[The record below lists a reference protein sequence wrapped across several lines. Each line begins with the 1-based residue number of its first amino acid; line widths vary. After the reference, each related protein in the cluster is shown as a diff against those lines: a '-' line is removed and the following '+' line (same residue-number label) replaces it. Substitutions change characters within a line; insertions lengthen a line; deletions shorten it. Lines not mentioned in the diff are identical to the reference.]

1 MDMYIGIASKML
13 IGSLGVFIVIRLIGK
28 KATSELT
35 PFDLLYVIILGALV
49 EEALYD
55 DKVNV
60 LHVIFAIALWGCVVY
75 LVERILEKTEKM
87 SSLVQG
93 EPSVLIEK
101 GKLNVKE
108 LRENYLD
115 MEQLRAILRQ
125 HNCYSIHE
133 VYYAILEINGSLT
146 VIPKEKKEIPTFLL
160 VEEGAIK
167 FKTLTGLGKSEEW
180 LRTTLVEMGYSNI
193 EEIIYCEWDETNQEL
208 LVGTY
213 GQTINKS
220 ISLDD

>member
-1 MDMYIGIASKML
+1 M
-13 IGSLGVFIVIRLIGK
+13 
-28 KATSELT
+28 
-35 PFDLLYVIILGALV
+35 
-49 EEALYD
+49 
-55 DKVNV
+55 
-60 LHVIFAIALWGCVVY
+60 HVIFAIALWGCVVY
-75 LVERILEKTEKM
+75 VVERILEKTEKM

-101 GKLNVKE
+101 GKLNIKE
-108 LRENYLD
+108 LKENYLD

-167 FKTLTGLGKSEEW
+167 FKTLNGLGKSVEW

>member
-1 MDMYIGIASKML
+1 M
-13 IGSLGVFIVIRLIGK
+13 
-28 KATSELT
+28 
-35 PFDLLYVIILGALV
+35 
-49 EEALYD
+49 
-55 DKVNV
+55 
-60 LHVIFAIALWGCVVY
+60 HVIFAIALWGCVVY
-75 LVERILEKTEKM
+75 VVERILEKTEKM

-101 GKLNVKE
+101 GKLNIKE

-167 FKTLTGLGKSEEW
+167 FKTLNGLGKSVEW

-220 ISLDD
+220 IFLDD

>member
-1 MDMYIGIASKML
+1 
-13 IGSLGVFIVIRLIGK
+13 
-28 KATSELT
+28 
-35 PFDLLYVIILGALV
+35 
-49 EEALYD
+49 
-55 DKVNV
+55 
-60 LHVIFAIALWGCVVY
+60 
-75 LVERILEKTEKM
+75 
-87 SSLVQG
+87 
-93 EPSVLIEK
+93 
-101 GKLNVKE
+101 
-108 LRENYLD
+108 

-167 FKTLTGLGKSEEW
+167 FKTLNGLGKSVEW

>member
-75 LVERILEKTEKM
+75 VVERILEKTEKM

-101 GKLNVKE
+101 GN
-108 LRENYLD
+108 
-115 MEQLRAILRQ
+115 
-125 HNCYSIHE
+125 
-133 VYYAILEINGSLT
+133 
-146 VIPKEKKEIPTFLL
+146 
-160 VEEGAIK
+160 
-167 FKTLTGLGKSEEW
+167 
-180 LRTTLVEMGYSNI
+180 
-193 EEIIYCEWDETNQEL
+193 
-208 LVGTY
+208 
-213 GQTINKS
+213 
-220 ISLDD
+220 

>member
-1 MDMYIGIASKML
+1 M
-13 IGSLGVFIVIRLIGK
+13 
-28 KATSELT
+28 
-35 PFDLLYVIILGALV
+35 
-49 EEALYD
+49 
-55 DKVNV
+55 
-60 LHVIFAIALWGCVVY
+60 HVIFAIALWGCVVY
-75 LVERILEKTEKM
+75 VVERILEKTEKM

-101 GKLNVKE
+101 GKLNIKE
-108 LRENYLD
+108 LKENYLD
-115 MEQLRAILRQ
+115 MKQLRAILRQ

-167 FKTLTGLGKSEEW
+167 FKTLNGLGKSVEW

>member
-125 HNCYSIHE
+125 HNCYSIYE

>member
-1 MDMYIGIASKML
+1 M
-13 IGSLGVFIVIRLIGK
+13 
-28 KATSELT
+28 
-35 PFDLLYVIILGALV
+35 
-49 EEALYD
+49 
-55 DKVNV
+55 
-60 LHVIFAIALWGCVVY
+60 
-75 LVERILEKTEKM
+75 
-87 SSLVQG
+87 
-93 EPSVLIEK
+93 
-101 GKLNVKE
+101 KLNIKE
-108 LRENYLD
+108 LKENYLD

-167 FKTLTGLGKSEEW
+167 FKTLNGLGKSVEW

>member
-1 MDMYIGIASKML
+1 M
-13 IGSLGVFIVIRLIGK
+13 
-28 KATSELT
+28 
-35 PFDLLYVIILGALV
+35 
-49 EEALYD
+49 
-55 DKVNV
+55 
-60 LHVIFAIALWGCVVY
+60 HVIFAIALWGCVVY
-75 LVERILEKTEKM
+75 VVERILEKTEKM

-93 EPSVLIEK
+93 EPSILIEK
-101 GKLNVKE
+101 GKLNIKE
-108 LRENYLD
+108 LKENYLD

-167 FKTLTGLGKSEEW
+167 FKTLNGLGKSVEW

>member
-1 MDMYIGIASKML
+1 M
-13 IGSLGVFIVIRLIGK
+13 
-28 KATSELT
+28 
-35 PFDLLYVIILGALV
+35 
-49 EEALYD
+49 
-55 DKVNV
+55 
-60 LHVIFAIALWGCVVY
+60 
-75 LVERILEKTEKM
+75 
-87 SSLVQG
+87 
-93 EPSVLIEK
+93 EK
-101 GKLNVKE
+101 GKLNIKE
-108 LRENYLD
+108 LKENYLD

-146 VIPKEKKEIPTFLL
+146 VIPKEKKEIPTILL

-167 FKTLTGLGKSEEW
+167 FKTLNGLGKSVEW